1 MFEEAG
7 VNIVAV
13 MYPKAGKLD
22 EVCIPFSPLESDS
35 EGGIEGRE
43 ITHKS
48 KEKKN

>member
-13 MYPKAGKLD
+13 MYPKAGKLE
-22 EVCIPFSPLESDS
+22 EVCIPFFPLESDS

-43 ITHKS
+43 ITKA
-48 KEKKN
+48 KKKRN